1 MEHLIEV
8 RKRVFSEL
16 NDTRVIKALFGGTP
30 DPNAYVRYLINAY
43 NYAQYSPKV
52 MAIAAARC
60 MDTHP
65 ELATY
70 LLHHADEEQGHDKW
84 AFEDLRDLNVSEA
97 EVRAARPVPSCAA
110 LIGYTHYIAGYA
122 NPVGLF
128 GWMYVLEAVGNDLG
142 TLVANQLKHV
152 FALPG
157 SGKGLRF
164 VGRHG
169 VSDTDH
175 TKDLTQHIQSYVR
188 RDEDLS
194 AVSHVADVVADL
206 YTRMFREIGEERQQ
220 WG

>member
-16 NDTRVIKALFGGTP
+16 NDTRVVKALFAGTP

-110 LIGYTHYIAGYA
+110 MIGYIHYVAGYA

-142 TLVANQLKHV
+142 TLVAKRLKEV
-152 FALPG
+152 LG
-157 SGKGLRF
+157 LSGRGLRF
-164 VGRHG
+164 VARHG
-169 VSDTDH
+169 LSDTDH
-175 TKDLTQHIQSYVR
+175 TKDLTQQIQNYVR
-188 RDEDLS
+188 RNEDLTE
-194 AVSHVADVVADL
+194 VYHVADVVADL
-206 YTRMFREIGEERQQ
+206 YVRMFREIGEERLR
-220 WG
+220 WD